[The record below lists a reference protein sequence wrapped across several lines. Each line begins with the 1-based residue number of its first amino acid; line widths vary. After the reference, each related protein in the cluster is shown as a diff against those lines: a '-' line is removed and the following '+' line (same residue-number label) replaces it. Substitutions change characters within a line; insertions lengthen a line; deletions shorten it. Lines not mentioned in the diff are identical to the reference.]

1 MAPKRVSTSVAAKQY
16 SKIQKTKVIE
26 KEENINIADAFK
38 RVKKPKTK
46 TVASKKEA
54 EIDIPSIQ
62 AILESFDLN
71 CDCGPIIGITRLDR
85 LIRAEYFNLAV
96 SDNVK
101 NILKNQALLEEHP
114 ELNLNIWHDLE
125 KLI

>member
-1 MAPKRVSTSVAAKQY
+1 MTPKRVSTSVTAKQN
-16 SKIQKTKVIE
+16 SKTQQIKVIE
-26 KEENINIADAFK
+26 KDENTNIADAFK

-46 TVASKKEA
+46 TVASKKAA
-54 EIDIPSIQ
+54 EIDIPSIES
-62 AILESFDLN
+62 ILESFDLN
-71 CDCGPIIGITRLDR
+71 FEYGPIIGITRLDR